1 MAAVLGVW
9 IGLAGA
15 VAALTGV
22 TGLRRNRWLRRHGA
36 KAWAVAVPQAGDDGE
51 QLVALE
57 YTLPDGRVL
66 ERLSAGNAATLPPG
80 HSVLVWY
87 DPADPQDT
95 LVYGRRGWPV
105 NVGFVAI
112 GAVLETFAVAIGVL
126 GA

>member
-22 TGLRRNRWLRRHGA
+22 VGLRRHQWLRRHGA
-36 KAWAVAVPQAGDDGE
+36 KAWDDGE
-51 QLVALE
+51 RLVALE
-57 YTLPDGRVL
+57 YTLP
-66 ERLSAGNAATLPPG
+66 PG
-80 HSVLVWY
+80 PSVLVWY
-87 DPADPQDT
+87 HPADPQET
-95 LVYGRRGWPV
+95 VAYGRRGWPV
-105 NVGFVAI
+105 NVAFVAI

>member
-15 VAALTGV
+15 LAALTGLV
-22 TGLRRNRWLRRHGA
+22 GLRRHQWLRRHGA
-36 KAWAVAVPQAGDDGE
+36 KAWAVAAPQPGDDAQPGDDGE
-51 QLVALE
+51 RLVALE
-57 YTLPDGRVL
+57 Y
-66 ERLSAGNAATLPPG
+66 TLPPG

-87 DPADPQDT
+87 DPADPAET
-95 LVYGRRGWPV
+95 VAYGRRGWPV
-105 NVGFVAI
+105 NVAFVAI